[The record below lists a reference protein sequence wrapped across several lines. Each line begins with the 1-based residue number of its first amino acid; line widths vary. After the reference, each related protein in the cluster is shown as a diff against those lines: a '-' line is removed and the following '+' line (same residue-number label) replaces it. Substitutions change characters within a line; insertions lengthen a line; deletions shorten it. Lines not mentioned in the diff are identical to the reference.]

1 MIPKNI
7 FQIYHDKTIIKKEI
21 IDEIKNINPKYNYY
35 LYDFNDGIEFV
46 KNNFENSFADK
57 IISHLNGLERYAH
70 KSDLLRY
77 CLLYIYGGV
86 YVDVDLKQK
95 CSLDEIISLSDNSE
109 MITSF
114 GISGNV
120 IKMSK
125 LEIQNNNNKY
135 HPIISNGIIF
145 SIPSNKILFDQIMYI
160 LTGPYKIRH
169 STFIYFFHD
178 YLKKNSISN
187 ELKPFQK
194 FNCKD
199 TDVYLLKEITFEK
212 NGKCCFIDKEK
223 NIIMYS
229 NNFMNKN
236 EYLNV

>member
-21 IDEIKNINPKYNYY
+21 IDEIKNINPEYNYY
-35 LYDFNDGIEFV
+35 LYDFNDGIEFI
-46 KNNFENSFADK
+46 KNNFENDLANK
-57 IISHLNGLERYAH
+57 IILYLNGLERYAH

-86 YVDVDLKQK
+86 YIDVDLKQK
-95 CSLDEIISLSDNSE
+95 CSLDEIITLSDNSE
-109 MITSF
+109 IITSF
-114 GISGNV
+114 GISGD
-120 IKMSK
+120 IKKMTE
-125 LEIQNNNNKY
+125 LEIQNNNDKY
-135 HPIISNGIIF
+135 HSIISNGMLF
-145 SIPSNKILFDQIMYI
+145 SIPSNKILYDQIMYI
-160 LTGPYKIRH
+160 LSCPFKLRH

-178 YLKKNSISN
+178 YLKKNIN

-194 FNCKD
+194 FDYEDMN
-199 TDVYLLKEITFEK
+199 VYLFKEIIFEK
-212 NGKCCFIDKEK
+212 NGKCCFIDKDK

-236 EYLNV
+236 EYLNI

>member
-35 LYDFNDGIEFV
+35 LYDFNDGIEFI
-46 KNNFENSFADK
+46 KNNFENNLADK
-57 IISHLNGLERYAH
+57 IISHLNGFERYAH

-86 YVDVDLKQK
+86 YIDVDLKQK
-95 CSLDEIISLSDNSE
+95 YSLDEIITLSDNSE

-114 GISGNV
+114 GISGDT
-120 IKMSK
+120 KRMTE
-125 LEIQNNNNKY
+125 LEIQKNNDKF
-135 HPIISNGIIF
+135 HQIISNGMLF
-145 SIPSNKILFDQIMYI
+145 SIRSNKILYDQIIYI
-160 LTGPYKIRH
+160 LSCPFKLRH
-169 STFIYFFHD
+169 SRFIYFFHD
-178 YLKKNSISN
+178 YLKKNIN
-187 ELKPFQK
+187 QLKPFQK
-194 FNCKD
+194 FD
-199 TDVYLLKEITFEK
+199 YEDMSIYLFKEIIFEI
-212 NGKCCFIDKEK
+212 NGKCCFIDKDK

-236 EYLNV
+236 EYLNI